1 MTPITKMDSWLKQKR
16 CRVLDGA
23 LGTELEKLGI
33 DIKSRLWSGKALFYS
48 PETITQI
55 HSSYIQAGAELILT
69 CTYQLSDQGLKDLG
83 IDDPDVYDRAVKLAK
98 DAVDQNE
105 GENKAKIVGSI
116 GSYGAYLSGGEE
128 YTGEYGAISKSELEE
143 FHRVRLQSLLTNP
156 DVDLIGFETIP
167 NILEAETL
175 VVLFNA
181 LATSLNV
188 DKGYYMSFN
197 CREESNQSVIADG
210 TSIPEVSDRLSKLD
224 VSRMYAIGTNCC
236 SISTAN
242 GAVELFSKHTNLPLI
257 VYPNSGER
265 YDKTEKKW
273 LPGECDQKI
282 TDIVVNWLQLN
293 VKIIGG
299 CCRTNPH
306 FIRQLRDIVDNS
318 SRSG

>member
-1 MTPITKMDSWLKQKR
+1 MDIWLKQKQ
-16 CRVLDGA
+16 CRILDGA
-23 LGTELEKLGI
+23 LGTELEKLDV
-33 DIKSRLWSGKALFYS
+33 DIKSTLWSGKALFHS
-48 PETITQI
+48 PQTITQI

-83 IDDPDVYDRAVKLAK
+83 INDPDVYAKAVKLAK

-105 GENKAKIVGSI
+105 GASRVKIVGSI

-128 YTGEYGAISKSELEE
+128 YTGEYGSIGKSELEE
-143 FHRVRLQSLLTNP
+143 FHKTRLQSLLTNP

-181 LATSLNV
+181 LASSLNV

-197 CREESNQSVIADG
+197 CKEENNQSVIADG
-210 TSIPEVSDRLSKLD
+210 TTIPEVCNRLSKID
-224 VSRMYAIGTNCC
+224 ISRMYAIGTNCC
-236 SISTAN
+236 SISAAN
-242 GAVELFSKHTNLPLI
+242 GAVELFSRYTNLPLI
-257 VYPNSGER
+257 VYPNSGEK
-265 YDKTEKKW
+265 YDKIEKIW
-273 LPGECDQKI
+273 LPGESYQHISDN
-282 TDIVVNWLQLN
+282 VVNWLRLN

-306 FIRQLRDIVDNS
+306 IIRQLREIVDNS
-318 SRSG
+318 SSSE